1 MSDINVDD
9 FFKDAA
15 KVLTQ
20 LYGVFPK
27 RHTVFVEDIC
37 GFEEPDEFGMPSDR
51 HLACLGTLLWLGE
64 EGFLR
69 YEDVIRQ
76 EAIDQ
81 AILTGTCFTALCSR
95 TTTEHRQPGL
105 PESVRV
111 GRATHVYQLRD
122 ALEARSSATIRAAM
136 LELMALIDAHR

>member
-15 KVLTQ
+15 KVLAQ
-20 LYGVFPK
+20 LYGVFPR

-37 GFEEPDEFGMPSDR
+37 GFEEPDEFGMPMER

-69 YEDVIRQ
+69 YDDVIRQ

-81 AILTGTCFTALCSR
+81 AVLSGACFTALCSAATAER
-95 TTTEHRQPGL
+95 GEPAL
-105 PESVRV
+105 PESVRAE
-111 GRATHVYQLRD
+111 RSSHVYQLRD
-122 ALEARSSATIRAAM
+122 ALNAKSSANIRAAM
-136 LELMALIDAHR
+136 LDLMATINKR

>member
-15 KVLTQ
+15 KVLNQ
-20 LYGVFPK
+20 LYGMFPR

-37 GFEEPDEFGMPSDR
+37 GFEGPDEFGMPTDR

-76 EAIDQ
+76 EAIDL
-81 AILTGTCFTALCSR
+81 AVLTGKCFTALCSR
-95 TTTEHRQPGL
+95 TTSIPTEETL
-105 PESVRV
+105 PESVRAE
-111 GRATHVYQLRD
+111 RATHIYQLRD
-122 ALEARSSATIRAAM
+122 ALSAKSSATVRAAM
-136 LELMALIDAHR
+136 LELMSIIDAR

>member
-1 MSDINVDD
+1 M
-9 FFKDAA
+9 
-15 KVLTQ
+15 
-20 LYGVFPK
+20 
-27 RHTVFVEDIC
+27 RR
-37 GFEEPDEFGMPSDR
+37 PSPR
-51 HLACLGTLLWLGE
+51 GRCLGTLLWLGE

-111 GRATHVYQLRD
+111 ERATHVYQLRD

>member
-15 KVLTQ
+15 KVLNQ
-20 LYGVFPK
+20 LYGMFPR

-37 GFEEPDEFGMPSDR
+37 GFEEPDEFGMPTDR

-76 EAIDQ
+76 EAIDL
-81 AILTGTCFTALCSR
+81 AVLTGKCFTALCSR
-95 TTTEHRQPGL
+95 TTSKPAEETL
-105 PESVRV
+105 PESIRTE
-111 GRATHVYQLRD
+111 RATHIYRLRD
-122 ALEARSSATIRAAM
+122 ALSAKSSATVRAAM
-136 LELMALIDAHR
+136 LELMSIMNAR

>member
-15 KVLTQ
+15 KVLNQ
-20 LYGVFPK
+20 LYGMFPR

-37 GFEEPDEFGMPSDR
+37 GFEEPDEFGMPTDR

-76 EAIDQ
+76 EAIDL
-81 AILTGTCFTALCSR
+81 AVLTGRCFTALCSP
-95 TTTEHRQPGL
+95 TTCQPAEEAL
-105 PESVRV
+105 PESVRAE
-111 GRATHVYQLRD
+111 RSTHIYQLRG
-122 ALEARSSATIRAAM
+122 ALSAKSSTTVRAAM
-136 LELMALIDAHR
+136 LELMSTMDAR

>member
-15 KVLTQ
+15 KVLNQ
-20 LYGVFPK
+20 LYGMFPR

-37 GFEEPDEFGMPSDR
+37 GFQEPDEFGMPTDR

-76 EAIDQ
+76 EAIDL
-81 AILTGTCFTALCSR
+81 AVLTGKCFTALCSR
-95 TTTEHRQPGL
+95 TTFERAEETL
-105 PESVRV
+105 PESVRTE
-111 GRATHVYQLRD
+111 RSTHIYQLRD
-122 ALEARSSATIRAAM
+122 ALSTKSSATVRAAM
-136 LELMALIDAHR
+136 LELMSIMDAR